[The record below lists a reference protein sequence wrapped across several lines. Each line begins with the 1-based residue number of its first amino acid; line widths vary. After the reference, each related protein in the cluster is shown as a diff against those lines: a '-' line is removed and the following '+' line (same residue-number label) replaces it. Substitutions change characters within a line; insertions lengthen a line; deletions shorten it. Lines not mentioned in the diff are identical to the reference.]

1 MTVSESDLGQCDV
14 GWRVDGD
21 DGAAM
26 PVPLRSGPV
35 TDARPSTRDVASA
48 VPEIAVLI
56 PCYNEAPTIRGVV
69 EDFRA
74 VLPEARVF
82 VYDNNSRDETITVAR
97 AAGAFVR
104 SEQRQGKGNVIRR
117 MFADIDADCYV
128 IVDGDG
134 TYEATAA
141 DAAVDLVLRD
151 GFDFVNIARVSTALD
166 AYRRGHRLGNAVLT
180 HIVSTFF
187 GRQSRDMLSG
197 YKVLSRRFV
206 KSFPAMSSGFETETE
221 LTVHALE
228 MRMPM
233 AELSAR
239 YKERPQG
246 SISKLRTYRD
256 GWRILMLISR
266 LVKDERPLAFFGSLG
281 GVLGFAGLVLG
292 LPVVLNFLETGLVPR
307 LPTAVL
313 SVGLIVIA
321 WLSIF
326 AGLILEVVTKSRQE
340 FKRLIYLSLGRPD
353 HTRPWRRA
361 ADPQADQPP
370 TSPIDTRAA
379 PAAASAGLN
388 PQGE

>member
-1 MTVSESDLGQCDV
+1 MSREIDE
-14 GWRVDGD
+14 D
-21 DGAAM
+21 DGQSIS
-26 PVPLRSGPV
+26 PLMMSDALAP
-35 TDARPSTRDVASA
+35 ARPQLRHVVSARADVA
-48 VPEIAVLI
+48 VLV
-56 PCYNEAPTIRGVV
+56 PCYNEALTIRTVI

-74 VLPEARVF
+74 ALPDARVF
-82 VYDNNSRDETITVAR
+82 VYDNNSQDETSAVAR
-97 AAGAFVR
+97 QAGAVVR

-134 TYEATAA
+134 TYEASAATAA
-141 DAAVDLVLRD
+141 IELVIRD
-151 GFDFVNIARVSTALD
+151 GFDFVNIARVSTALE
-166 AYRRGHRLGNAVLT
+166 AYRRGHRFGNAVLT
-180 HIVSTFF
+180 RIVSTFF

-233 AELSAR
+233 AELSAH

-281 GVLGFAGLVLG
+281 GLLGLAGLLLG

-340 FKRLIYLSLGRPD
+340 FKRLIYLSLGRPGQA
-353 HTRPWRRA
+353 RP
-361 ADPQADQPP
+361 
-370 TSPIDTRAA
+370 
-379 PAAASAGLN
+379 
-388 PQGE
+388 